1 VYSCEG
7 CKGFFKR
14 TVRKELTYT
23 CREDKQCLMDKRQ
36 RTRCQF
42 CRYNKCM
49 AMGMKREAVQLER
62 QRGSKG
68 DKNGGDDEM
77 VSSSL
82 GPEDMPAERI
92 LEAERICER
101 LEREQLTN
109 EGEDIQAQLRFAA
122 KKQLTSLVEWAKH
135 IPHFTELCL
144 DDQVALLREGWNELM
159 IAGFSHRSIGIQN
172 GIQLASGVVVTKE
185 NAHTRGLGAIFDS
198 VMALVSKMRK
208 MCMDKTELGSLRAM
222 VLFNPDVKGLKD
234 VDMVEQL
241 KEMLYVSLDEY
252 TRSNHEDELR
262 SANLMLRLPGL
273 RSIALK
279 CKEHLFYFNIIG
291 ESGHELDSLLL
302 EYLQGDKEKQLEG
315 DKEKQQEGDKEKQ
328 QQEDK
333 VFIFI

>member
-1 VYSCEG
+1 MYNHTQYIVTLQ
-7 CKGFFKR
+7 GFFKR

-144 DDQVALLREGWNELM
+144 DDQV
-159 IAGFSHRSIGIQN
+159 
-172 GIQLASGVVVTKE
+172 
-185 NAHTRGLGAIFDS
+185 S
-198 VMALVSKMRK
+198 VYCA
-208 MCMDKTELGSLRAM
+208 MCI
-222 VLFNPDVKGLKD
+222 LFNVLTVRTTVLG
-234 VDMVEQL
+234 VYCVYSTM
-241 KEMLYVSLDEY
+241 
-252 TRSNHEDELR
+252 
-262 SANLMLRLPGL
+262 
-273 RSIALK
+273 
-279 CKEHLFYFNIIG
+279 
-291 ESGHELDSLLL
+291 
-302 EYLQGDKEKQLEG
+302 
-315 DKEKQQEGDKEKQ
+315 
-328 QQEDK
+328 
-333 VFIFI
+333 

>member
-1 VYSCEG
+1 MGSM
-7 CKGFFKR
+7 
-14 TVRKELTYT
+14 
-23 CREDKQCLMDKRQ
+23 MDTNLLQVTHFDGRQ
-36 RTRCQF
+36 SPMEIKPDTTTLLNTINSFHMLSQSSTS
-42 CRYNKCM
+42 
-49 AMGMKREAVQLER
+49 A
-62 QRGSKG
+62 
-68 DKNGGDDEM
+68 
-77 VSSSL
+77 SSL
-82 GPEDMPAERI
+82 PGRGPSPIEMKPDTTTLLTAMNSFPMMSHTSTSAERI

-185 NAHTRGLGAIFDS
+185 NAHTSGLGAIFDS

-234 VDMVEQL
+234 VDRVEQL

-252 TRSNHEDELR
+252 TRSNNEDELR

-291 ESGHELDSLLL
+291 ESGHGLDSLLL
-302 EYLQGDKEKQLEG
+302 ECLQGDN
-315 DKEKQQEGDKEKQ
+315 EKQQEGDNEKQKEGDKEKQ